1 MRKLIFV
8 YNANSGVVNT
18 WLDMAHKIV
27 SQATYACDLCGL
39 THGSFSEKRRWKKFR
54 DTNPIPMEFYHKD
67 EFLKKFKSKW
77 LPKYTFPVILF
88 SDEQGMQSFMTATD
102 FKEMASV
109 EQLIEKIKE
118 FIVQLDA
125 TVQD

>member
-1 MRKLIFV
+1 
-8 YNANSGVVNT
+8 
-18 WLDMAHKIV
+18 
-27 SQATYACDLCGL
+27 
-39 THGSFSEKRRWKKFR
+39 
-54 DTNPIPMEFYHKD
+54 MEFYHKD